1 MQSQSWKAV
10 INQNFLFIAI
20 PTIGLTYLGLKW
32 RVELQ
37 GARYALNH
45 DLQRR
50 RIEASKCRECA
61 DRMPKD
67 TSVE

>member
-10 INQNFLFIAI
+10 INQNFFLIAI
-20 PTIGLTYLGLKW
+20 PTIGLTYLGMRWTAQLKLA
-32 RVELQ
+32 RYQYNYELQ
-37 GARYALNH
+37 RWR
-45 DLQRR
+45 LQ
-50 RIEASKCRECA
+50 ASKCRECA